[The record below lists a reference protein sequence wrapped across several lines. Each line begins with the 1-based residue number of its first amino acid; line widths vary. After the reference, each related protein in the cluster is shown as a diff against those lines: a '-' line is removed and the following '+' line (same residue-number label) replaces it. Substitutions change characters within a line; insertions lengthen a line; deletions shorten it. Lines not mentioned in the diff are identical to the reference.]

1 MPCHKRKSNLWLL
14 LSVLERIAALWVLV
28 MLAPVILAVAIS
40 TAVLSRTSPLIAH
53 RRLGLGGGPLWVLK
67 FRTMWPRAPRSQYW
81 SARPAVR
88 FALVEYIVD
97 ESGPREKGV
106 RDHRISSR
114 FARFC
119 RRHSIDELPQLLH
132 VVRGEMSLVGP
143 RPITDTEWNLHYR
156 PHAPEV
162 LDVKPGLSG
171 LWQIAGRSRLTYE
184 QRRDLDLALVRN
196 RSLKLYFQILLW
208 TLPEI
213 WSGRNAW

>member
-1 MPCHKRKSNLWLL
+1 MPGRKLNSTRWLL
-14 LSVLERIAALWVLV
+14 LSALERLAALC
-28 MLAPVILAVAIS
+28 MLAALAPLMLMVAVS

-53 RRLGLGGGPLWVLK
+53 RRLGLGGRPLWVLK
-67 FRTMWPRAPRSQYW
+67 FRTMWRRG
-81 SARPAVR
+81 ARPAGR

-97 ESGPREKGV
+97 ESGPREKGA
-106 RDHRISSR
+106 RDHRICSR

-143 RPITDTEWNLHYR
+143 RPVTDFEWKLYYR
-156 PHAPEV
+156 RHAAEV
-162 LDVKPGLSG
+162 LEVKPGLSG
-171 LWQIAGRSRLTYE
+171 LWQTKGRGRLTYE
-184 QRRDLDLALVRN
+184 QRRDLDLALARN

>member
-1 MPCHKRKSNLWLL
+1 MVRLERQSTLWLL
-14 LSVLERIAALWVLV
+14 LSLLERVAALCALV
-28 MLAPVILAVAIS
+28 ALGPLMLVVAIS

-53 RRLGLGGGPLWVLK
+53 RRLGLGGSPLWVLK
-67 FRTMWPRAPRSQYW
+67 FRTMWPRGA
-81 SARPAVR
+81 SAGR

-97 ESGPREKGV
+97 ETGPRAKGA
-106 RDHRISSR
+106 RDQRISSR

-143 RPITDTEWNLHYR
+143 RPITDSEWKLHYR
-156 PHAPEV
+156 RHAAEV
-162 LDVKPGLSG
+162 LEVKPGLSG
-171 LWQIAGRSRLTYE
+171 LWQIQGRSRLSYE
-184 QRRDLDLALVRN
+184 QRRDLDLELVRN
-196 RSLKLYFQILLW
+196 RSPKLYFQILLW

>member
-1 MPCHKRKSNLWLL
+1 MICLARKSTPWQM
-14 LSVLERIAALWVLV
+14 LSLLERMAAVGVLV
-28 MLAPVILAVAIS
+28 VLAPLMAIVAIL

-53 RRLGLGGGPLWVLK
+53 RRLGRGGSPLWVLK
-67 FRTMWPRAPRSQYW
+67 FRTMWRPGK
-81 SARPAVR
+81 RPAGR

-97 ESGPREKGV
+97 ETGPGEKEV
-106 RDHRISSR
+106 RDDRICSP

-143 RPITDTEWNLHYR
+143 RPITDTEWKRHYR
-156 PHAPEV
+156 PHAAEV

-171 LWQIAGRSRLTYE
+171 LWQIQGRSRLTYE

-213 WSGRNAW
+213 WRGRNAW

>member
-1 MPCHKRKSNLWLL
+1 MPGRKRNSTLWLL
-14 LSVLERIAALWVLV
+14 LSALERLSALCMLV
-28 MLAPVILAVAIS
+28 ALAPLMLMVAIS
-40 TAVLSRTSPLIAH
+40 TAVLSHASPLIAH
-53 RRLGLGGGPLWVLK
+53 RRLGLGGRPLWVLK
-67 FRTMWPRAPRSQYW
+67 FRTMWRRDALPGGC
-81 SARPAVR
+81 
-88 FALVEYIVD
+88 FTLVEYIVD

-106 RDHRISSR
+106 RDHRICSR

-143 RPITDTEWNLHYR
+143 RPVTASEWELYYR
-156 PHAPEV
+156 PHAAEV

-171 LWQIAGRSRLTYE
+171 LWQTRGRGRLTYE
-184 QRRDLDLALVRN
+184 QRRDLDLALARN

>member
-1 MPCHKRKSNLWLL
+1 M
-14 LSVLERIAALWVLV
+14 LERFAALGVLV
-28 MLAPVILAVAIS
+28 ALAPLMLLVAIA
-40 TAVLSRTSPLIAH
+40 TAALSRTSPLIAH
-53 RRLGLGGGPLWVLK
+53 RRLGLGGRPLWVLK
-67 FRTMWPRAPRSQYW
+67 FRTMWRRGK
-81 SARPAVR
+81 RPAGPL
-88 FALVEYIVD
+88 ALVEYIVD
-97 ESGPREKGV
+97 ESGPPEKLV
-106 RDHRISSR
+106 RDRRICSR

-143 RPITDTEWNLHYR
+143 RPITGAEWELHYR
-156 PHAPEV
+156 PHAAEV
-162 LDVKPGLSG
+162 LNVKPGISG
-171 LWQIAGRSRLTYE
+171 LWQTMGRSRLTYE

>member
-1 MPCHKRKSNLWLL
+1 MPCHKRKSILWLL
-14 LSVLERIAALWVLV
+14 LSVLERVAALGALV
-28 MLAPVILAVAIS
+28 ALAPLLLIVAIS
-40 TAVLSRTSPLIAH
+40 TAVLSRMSPLIAH
-53 RRLGLGGGPLWVLK
+53 RRLGLGGSPLWVLK
-67 FRTMWPRAPRSQYW
+67 FRTMWRRGS
-81 SARPAVR
+81 RPTGR

-97 ESGPREKGV
+97 ESGPHEKGV
-106 RDHRISSR
+106 RDQRISSR

-119 RRHSIDELPQLLH
+119 RRHSIDELPQLLN

-143 RPITDTEWNLHYR
+143 RPITDSEWKLHYR
-156 PHAPEV
+156 PHAAEV

-171 LWQIAGRSRLTYE
+171 LWQIRGRSRLTYE

>member
-1 MPCHKRKSNLWLL
+1 MLDA
-14 LSVLERIAALWVLV
+14 LERLAALCVLV
-28 MLAPVILAVAIS
+28 ALAPLMLVVAIS

-53 RRLGLGGGPLWVLK
+53 RRLGLGGTPFWVLK
-67 FRTMWPRAPRSQYW
+67 FRTMWRPG
-81 SARPAVR
+81 ARPAGR

-97 ESGPREKGV
+97 ESGPRDKDV
-106 RDHRISSR
+106 LDQRICSG

-132 VVRGEMSLVGP
+132 VVRGEMALVGP
-143 RPITDTEWNLHYR
+143 RPITDSEWKLHYR
-156 PHAPEV
+156 PHAAEV
-162 LDVKPGLSG
+162 LEVKPGLSG
-171 LWQIAGRSRLTYE
+171 LWQIMGRSRLTYE

-213 WSGRNAW
+213 WTGRNAW

>member
-1 MPCHKRKSNLWLL
+1 MFGLEPKSPLWLL
-14 LSVLERIAALWVLV
+14 LSVLERIAALCILV
-28 MLAPVILAVAIS
+28 ALAPFMLIVAIS

-53 RRLGLGGGPLWVLK
+53 RRLGLGGSPLWVLK
-67 FRTMWPRAPRSQYW
+67 FRTMWRRGS
-81 SARPAVR
+81 RPAGR
-88 FALVEYIVD
+88 FALVEYLVD
-97 ESGPREKGV
+97 ESGPRDKGA
-106 RDHRISSR
+106 RDHRICSR

-143 RPITDTEWNLHYR
+143 RPITDSEWRLHYR
-156 PHAPEV
+156 PHAAEV

-171 LWQIAGRSRLTYE
+171 LWQTKGRSRLTYE

-213 WSGRNAW
+213 WNGRNAW

>member
-1 MPCHKRKSNLWLL
+1 VIPGLHRQATLWLL
-14 LSVLERIAALWVLV
+14 LSVLERIAALCVLV
-28 MLAPVILAVAIS
+28 AIAPFMLIVAIS

-53 RRLGLGGGPLWVLK
+53 RRLGLGGSPLWVLK
-67 FRTMWPRAPRSQYW
+67 FRTMWRHGS
-81 SARPAVR
+81 RPAAR
-88 FALVEYIVD
+88 FTLVEYIVD
-97 ESGPREKGV
+97 ESGPRQKSV
-106 RDHRISSR
+106 RDRRICSR

-143 RPITDTEWNLHYR
+143 RPITVSEWHQHYR
-156 PHAPEV
+156 PHAAEV

-171 LWQIAGRSRLTYE
+171 LWQIGGRSRLSYAE
-184 QRRDLDLALVRN
+184 RRELDLELVRN

-213 WSGRNAW
+213 WNGRNAC

>member
-1 MPCHKRKSNLWLL
+1 MIPGLHRQATLWLL
-14 LSVLERIAALWVLV
+14 LSVLERIAALCVLV
-28 MLAPVILAVAIS
+28 AIAPFMLIVAIS

-53 RRLGLGGGPLWVLK
+53 RRLGLGGSPLWVLK
-67 FRTMWPRAPRSQYW
+67 FRTMWRRGS
-81 SARPAVR
+81 RPAAR

-97 ESGPREKGV
+97 ESGPRQKSV
-106 RDHRISSR
+106 RDRRISSR

-143 RPITDTEWNLHYR
+143 RPITVSEWHQHYR
-156 PHAPEV
+156 PHAAEV

-171 LWQIAGRSRLTYE
+171 LWQIGGRSRLSYAE
-184 QRRDLDLALVRN
+184 RRELDLELVRN

-213 WSGRNAW
+213 WNGRNAC

>member
-1 MPCHKRKSNLWLL
+1 VHRLNRKSPLSLL
-14 LSVLERIAALWVLV
+14 IGALERIAALCVLIA
-28 MLAPVILAVAIS
+28 LAPLLLIVAIS
-40 TAVLSRTSPLIAH
+40 TAALSRTSPLIAH
-53 RRLGLGGGPLWVLK
+53 RRLGLGGSPFWVLK
-67 FRTMWPRAPRSQYW
+67 FRTMWRREG
-81 SARPAVR
+81 RPAGR

-97 ESGPREKGV
+97 EAGPRNKRV
-106 RDHRISSR
+106 RDHRICSR

-143 RPITDTEWNLHYR
+143 RPLTDSEWKRHYH
-156 PHAPEV
+156 PHAAEV

-171 LWQIAGRSRLTYE
+171 LWQIGGRSRLTYA

>member
-1 MPCHKRKSNLWLL
+1 MPGRKRNSTRWLL
-14 LSVLERIAALWVLV
+14 LSALERLAALC
-28 MLAPVILAVAIS
+28 MLAALAPLMLMVAVS

-53 RRLGLGGGPLWVLK
+53 RRLGLGGRPLGVLK
-67 FRTMWPRAPRSQYW
+67 FRTMGRRG
-81 SARPAVR
+81 ARPAGR

-97 ESGPREKGV
+97 ERGPREKRV
-106 RDHRISSR
+106 RDRRICSR

-143 RPITDTEWNLHYR
+143 RPVTDFEWKLYYR
-156 PHAPEV
+156 RHAAEV
-162 LDVKPGLSG
+162 LEVKPGLSG
-171 LWQIAGRSRLTYE
+171 LWQTKGRGRLTYE
-184 QRRDLDLALVRN
+184 QRRDLDLALARN